1 MLGYSAGLPTTGSTF
16 GKVNDTF
23 RMDDV
28 KCSGTEESLL
38 DCPHVNI
45 TTENCGSSE
54 GAGVTCFKN
63 DIGEDQTLK

>member
-1 MLGYSAGLPTTGSTF
+1 MLGYSAGLPTTDSTF

-45 TTENCGSSE
+45 TMENCGSSE

>member
-23 RMDDV
+23 RMDNV

-45 TTENCGSSE
+45 TRENCGSSE
-54 GAGVTCFKN
+54 GAGVTCFN
-63 DIGEDQTLK
+63 NGIGETQPLE